1 LSERKFK
8 ITINEKTF
16 IVSVEEIDSEAQAT
30 ITEVKDIGVEQVKQ
44 KRSSPIT
51 KTISKRTIDQSSISG
66 IVRAPIPGVVLSIG
80 IKIGE
85 EVEQGGRLLILEAMK
100 MENEILSPMRGSVKD
115 IRVTVGDKVEKE
127 DVLVVIE

>member
-44 KRSSPIT
+44 KRPSPIT

-66 IVRAPIPGVVLSIG
+66 IVRAPIPGVVLSID